1 MKTTIKAATFATI
14 ALLVSCTAPKGMSA
28 QQYASMSR
36 VSSVST
42 APLTFQMTTQEPMQ
56 SPTVYPPQK
65 LSIGRAFQ
73 VGAQRDFVYPSAYE
87 PGKVATGVPNVTPAT
102 PTEFKTIKT
111 GLVADLTTKRVGGLI
126 LIEGSV
132 TVTEFQGF
140 SRMGGALGQP
150 ILDSK
155 DRLITENRIEMPKLA
170 SYTTPVYVAIKP
182 GDSSTFDLSSP
193 KKGAKVTFSLDQ
205 NN

>member
-1 MKTTIKAATFATI
+1 MKTTIVAATI
-14 ALLVSCTAPKGMSA
+14 APFAMLISCSAPKGMSV
-28 QQYASMSR
+28 QQYASMTR
-36 VSSVST
+36 SSLASS
-42 APLTFQMTTQEPMQ
+42 APITFQMTTHEQMRA
-56 SPTVYPPQK
+56 PTVYPPQK

-73 VGAQRDFVYPSAYE
+73 VAAQRDFVYPSAYE
-87 PGKVATGVPNVTPAT
+87 PSKVTTGLSSFTPAT
-102 PTEFKTIKT
+102 PTEFKTVKT

-126 LIEGSV
+126 LIEGSI

-150 ILDSK
+150 ILDSR

-170 SYTTPVYVAIKP
+170 SYTTPVYVAIEP

-205 NN
+205 KN

>member
-1 MKTTIKAATFATI
+1 
-14 ALLVSCTAPKGMSA
+14 
-28 QQYASMSR
+28 
-36 VSSVST
+36 
-42 APLTFQMTTQEPMQ
+42 MTTHELMRSQT
-56 SPTVYPPQK
+56 SYPPQK
-65 LSIGRAFQ
+65 LLIGRAFQ
-73 VGAQRDFVYPSAYE
+73 VGALRDFVYPSAYE
-87 PGKVATGVPNVTPAT
+87 PCKVATGLPKVTPAM
-102 PTEFKTIKT
+102 PTEFKTVKT
-111 GLVADLTTKRVGGLI
+111 GLVADLTTKRLGGLI

-140 SRMGGALGQP
+140 SRMGGALGRP

-205 NN
+205 KN

>member
-1 MKTTIKAATFATI
+1 MKTILIAATFTSL
-14 ALLVSCTAPKGMSA
+14 ALFVSCSSPKGMSV

-36 VSSVST
+36 VPSTST
-42 APLTFQMTTQEPMQ
+42 APITFQMTTHEPMR
-56 SPTVYPPQK
+56 SPVQYPPQK
-65 LSIGRAFQ
+65 LSIGKAFQ
-73 VGAQRDFVYPSAYE
+73 IEAQRDFVYPSAYE
-87 PGKVATGVPNVTPAT
+87 PGKVSLPNITPAT
-102 PTEFKTIKT
+102 PTEFKTVKT
-111 GLVADLTTKRVGGLI
+111 GLVADLTAKRVGGLI
-126 LIEGSV
+126 LIEGSI

-182 GDSSTFDLSSP
+182 GDSSAFDLSSP
-193 KKGAKVTFSLDQ
+193 KTGAKVTFSLDQ
-205 NN
+205 KN